1 MRNYT
6 AKSPLILVFLL
17 ILLAAW
23 SAGTPMATAAQ
34 VVPASTGGQTF
45 GLLSDYTYPEYDAEP
60 PIFTVVS
67 ETETT
72 VVVRDAWGEVTIPKN
87 PQRIFVLDELALD
100 ILLGIGIK
108 PVGVVGDPE
117 GKVSRYF
124 EGRMEGVEVLPGWEP
139 NFEAILELEPDLI
152 VSIFG
157 WTNDYRE
164 GLSKIAPTLISYPG
178 AFPFWRQTTL
188 DLSNILGHAEQGQ
201 QLLADYDAAVAA
213 ALDDLPP
220 GLGDGNE
227 GLAVLSAQLDS
238 LRIYGVGFQ
247 RDDQFYPTNVT
258 QVPYADLR
266 LTPPEMVRDVSQ
278 LDVGGGYR
286 EISLEVLPEIESEHL
301 LLYVL
306 DPERGTELEN
316 SPLFQSMPAVQ
327 QGNVY
332 RLPSDSLAFGPVNMV
347 KRLEEFLQVVNA
359 N

>member
-1 MRNYT
+1 MRYYRG
-6 AKSPLILVFLL
+6 KSQLILVALL
-17 ILLAAW
+17 LLLAAW
-23 SAGTPMATAAQ
+23 SGGTSTATAAQ
-34 VVPASTGGQTF
+34 VTPAPEGRQIFGQ
-45 GLLSDYTYPEYDAEP
+45 LSDYTYPEYDAEP

-72 VVVRDAWGEVTIPKN
+72 LVVRDAWGEVSIPKN

-108 PVGVVGDPE
+108 PVGVVG
-117 GKVSRYF
+117 RYF

-220 GLGDGNE
+220 GLRDGSE
-227 GLAVLSAQLDS
+227 GLAVLSAQIDS

-266 LTPPEMVRDVSQ
+266 LTPPEIVRDVSQ

-301 LLYVL
+301 LLYVI
-306 DPERGTELEN
+306 DPEKGTELEN

-332 RLPSDSLAFGPVNMV
+332 RLPGDSLALGPVNML
-347 KRLEEFLQVVNA
+347 KRLEEFIQVVNA

>member
-1 MRNYT
+1 MRYYYRG
-6 AKSPLILVFLL
+6 KSPLILIVLL

-45 GLLSDYTYPEYDAEP
+45 GLLSDYTYPGYDAGP

-124 EGRMEGVEVLPGWEP
+124 EGRMEGAEVLPGWEP

-152 VSIFG
+152 LSNFG

-164 GLSKIAPTLISYPG
+164 GLSKIAPC
-178 AFPFWRQTTL
+178 
-188 DLSNILGHAEQGQ
+188 
-201 QLLADYDAAVAA
+201 
-213 ALDDLPP
+213 
-220 GLGDGNE
+220 
-227 GLAVLSAQLDS
+227 
-238 LRIYGVGFQ
+238 
-247 RDDQFYPTNVT
+247 
-258 QVPYADLR
+258 
-266 LTPPEMVRDVSQ
+266 
-278 LDVGGGYR
+278 
-286 EISLEVLPEIESEHL
+286 
-301 LLYVL
+301 
-306 DPERGTELEN
+306 
-316 SPLFQSMPAVQ
+316 
-327 QGNVY
+327 
-332 RLPSDSLAFGPVNMV
+332 
-347 KRLEEFLQVVNA
+347 
-359 N
+359 